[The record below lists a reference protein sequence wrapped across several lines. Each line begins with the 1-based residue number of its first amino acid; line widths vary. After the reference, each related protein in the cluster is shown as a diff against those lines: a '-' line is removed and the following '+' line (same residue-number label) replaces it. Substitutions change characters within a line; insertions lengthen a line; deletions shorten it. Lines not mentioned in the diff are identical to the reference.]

1 MRLYVI
7 SFSVI
12 VASLCCGYER
22 SYILAKIVTTCFM
35 TEWQFLL
42 TSKLPQMA
50 TICLMA
56 EVAKNGNYLP
66 HGRSCQKWQLLASW

>member
-1 MRLYVI
+1 
-7 SFSVI
+7 
-12 VASLCCGYER
+12 
-22 SYILAKIVTTCFM
+22 M

-56 EVAKNGNYLP
+56 EVAKNRQFLLTSKLPQMATICLMAEVAKNGNFY
-66 HGRSCQKWQLLASW
+66 